1 MKYKLGKNTT
11 HNLESILVSG
21 KLASKILVNAV
32 KDFIHD
38 TPIDF
43 CIIENG
49 GYRSEEMQHDLFLAG
64 NSKCDGIKNKSYH
77 QTGLAVDLVP
87 WVYSKKHK
95 KHIPFWGEKETF
107 YLSGAFMAYCK
118 RMKLPIT
125 TGADWNSDGNLKKDS
140 WDPCHM
146 QIKDIK

>member
-1 MKYKLGKNTT
+1 MNYSLGKNTT
-11 HNLESILVSG
+11 KNLESILQSG
-21 KLASKILVNAV
+21 KNGSTMLVRAV

-49 GYRSEEMQHDLFLAG
+49 GYRSREMQHKLFLAG
-64 NSKCDGIKNKSYH
+64 KSKCDGINNLSKH
-77 QTGLAVDLVP
+77 QIGLAADLVP
-87 WVYSKKHK
+87 WVYSEKHK
-95 KHIPFWGEKETF
+95 KHIPYWGIKETF

-125 TGADWNSDGNLKKDS
+125 CGADWNGDGNLKES
-140 WDPCHM
+140 FSDPCHF
-146 QIKDIK
+146 QIKNI